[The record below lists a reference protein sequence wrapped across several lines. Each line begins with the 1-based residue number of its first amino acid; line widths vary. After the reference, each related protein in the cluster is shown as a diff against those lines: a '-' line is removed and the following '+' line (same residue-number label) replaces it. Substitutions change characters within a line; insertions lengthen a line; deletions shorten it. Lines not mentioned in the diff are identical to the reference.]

1 MEVFVAI
8 ILLFGALSL
17 GSATH
22 KGVEAQPV
30 NVKVPAAVNDSPNE
44 PGGVRASANDHEAQL
59 PDCMLTRHDVI
70 YRDLS
75 RAHGREIDS
84 APKSAVDCDDECS
97 DE

>member
-22 KGVEAQPV
+22 KGMEGDPTNVEL
-30 NVKVPAAVNDSPNE
+30 PAAVNDSPDE
-44 PGGVRASANDHEAQL
+44 RDGVRASANDHEAQL
-59 PDCMLTRHDVI
+59 HDCMLNRHEMI

-75 RAHGREIDS
+75 HARGHEIID
-84 APKSAVDCDDECS
+84 ATKSAGDCDGRCADE
-97 DE
+97 

>member
-22 KGVEAQPV
+22 KGMEGDPTNVEL
-30 NVKVPAAVNDSPNE
+30 PAAVNDSPDE
-44 PGGVRASANDHEAQL
+44 PDGVRASANDHEAQL

-84 APKSAVDCDDECS
+84 APKSAGDCDDESS